1 MIETG
6 VNCANRVLAFEYD
19 DQYQLTRE
27 ADSLRNSL
35 HDSLIFKE
43 KK

>member
-6 VNCANRVLAFEYD
+6 MNRVNRVLAFEYD
-19 DQYQLTRE
+19 DLYQLTRE
-27 ADSLRNSL
+27 VDSLRNSL